1 MKEQEDIK
9 QDFDHWLRDQW
20 REAYFVPSSQDRK
33 KLTKKLRYRK
43 KKQRWTLTLI
53 LCLSIIVFYIGFF
66 KQSSHLEKNKSKQPR
81 EQIKPIQIYGSAE
94 NDVHMK
100 EIKSLV
106 PLKSLLKNGV
116 VPIVVEPIE
125 NTDIEDLPTDEDRN
139 YTLET
144 YSPVLENQLDLDTVM
159 KCLGIF
165 YLQSSLS
172 KDRTKFA
179 GITSGHELVIARS
192 MYGSYSLPTS
202 PDTLSMEGGFRPIG
216 MSDNQY
222 VQFAF
227 YDVKQLLFNEAIYR
241 QIVAINVLPK
251 VAYFMKSNRQGWHN
265 LVNTDMN
272 INVDQRVNPA
282 AQNQFQNMNRI
293 AQQDELK
300 NQMSLLKPGREMYVR
315 KGMRVNYKAKIG
327 LLINDNFAIY
337 SQPNKVLIVS
347 CDAERVSLVTENGYI
362 EASHAIDVQKPRF
375 FSQKAR
381 YTLYDYETER
391 LYLIIETNFAYIW
404 YEVNQQTGNTRYIF
418 KTETIWNQPNWLIEN
433 GMLKFTFKGKKYVQ
447 SLN

>member
-1 MKEQEDIK
+1 
-9 QDFDHWLRDQW
+9 
-20 REAYFVPSSQDRK
+20 
-33 KLTKKLRYRK
+33 
-43 KKQRWTLTLI
+43 
-53 LCLSIIVFYIGFF
+53 
-66 KQSSHLEKNKSKQPR
+66 
-81 EQIKPIQIYGSAE
+81 
-94 NDVHMK
+94 
-100 EIKSLV
+100 
-106 PLKSLLKNGV
+106 
-116 VPIVVEPIE
+116 
-125 NTDIEDLPTDEDRN
+125 
-139 YTLET
+139 
-144 YSPVLENQLDLDTVM
+144 
-159 KCLGIF
+159 
-165 YLQSSLS
+165 
-172 KDRTKFA
+172 
-179 GITSGHELVIARS
+179 
-192 MYGSYSLPTS
+192 
-202 PDTLSMEGGFRPIG
+202 
-216 MSDNQY
+216 
-222 VQFAF
+222 
-227 YDVKQLLFNEAIYR
+227 
-241 QIVAINVLPK
+241 
-251 VAYFMKSNRQGWHN
+251 
-265 LVNTDMN
+265 
-272 INVDQRVNPA
+272 
-282 AQNQFQNMNRI
+282 MNRI

-362 EASHAIDVQKPRF
+362 EASHAINVQKPRF